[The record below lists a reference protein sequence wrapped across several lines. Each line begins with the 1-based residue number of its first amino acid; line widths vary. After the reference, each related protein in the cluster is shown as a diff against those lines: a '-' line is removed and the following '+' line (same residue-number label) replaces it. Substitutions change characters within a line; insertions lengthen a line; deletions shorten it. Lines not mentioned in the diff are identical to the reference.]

1 MSHLVPGRASERGC
15 EVHDFQGFH
24 WFLALFFFIIFIV
37 ISVSLDLFPC
47 VTNKSF
53 FFFLVPVLALFY
65 LSATP

>member
-1 MSHLVPGRASERGC
+1 MREGVKFMIFRVFSII
-15 EVHDFQGFH
+15 
-24 WFLALFFFIIFIV
+24 FFIIFIV

>member
-1 MSHLVPGRASERGC
+1 MREGVKFMIFRVFSII
-15 EVHDFQGFH
+15 
-24 WFLALFFFIIFIV
+24 FFIIFIV

-53 FFFLVPVLALFY
+53 FFFFLVPVLALFY